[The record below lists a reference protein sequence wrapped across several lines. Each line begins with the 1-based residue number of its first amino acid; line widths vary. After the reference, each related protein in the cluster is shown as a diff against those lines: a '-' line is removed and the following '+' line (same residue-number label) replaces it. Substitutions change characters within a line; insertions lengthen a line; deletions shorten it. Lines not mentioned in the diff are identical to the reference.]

1 MKPYG
6 SISKGDDFR
15 RAAKQGRRVGTK
27 DVVVFT
33 YENGGPDVRVGMAVR
48 ATSAVERNRIKRRL
62 RAALRAAQPP
72 AGTDVVIRANRG
84 AATTGFQN
92 LVATLEQ
99 AVRAQ

>member
-6 SISKGDDFR
+6 SITNGDDFR
-15 RAAKQGRRVGTK
+15 RVARQGRRVGTK

-33 YENGGPDVRVGMAVR
+33 YENGGPEVRVGMAVR

-62 RAALRAAQPP
+62 RAALRAAEPS
-72 AGTDVVIRANRG
+72 AGTDVVIRANQG
-84 AATTGFQN
+84 ATSASFQN
-92 LVATLEQ
+92 LVATIEQ